1 MSVLC
6 VLCTPSYIPDSVK
19 NEFDVFRTFERNP
32 QALRLL
38 SYVFA
43 VFGLRRFEV
52 NKTTRPNRAL
62 LHAIRQSIIACQLIN
77 DSRLFSLYPVHP
89 LFRHLNSPLDS
100 DPNTNSDTS
109 MTYVFSYVSPH
120 SKAQTILQSKQ
131 EPHNIR
137 SSVLY
142 FVYTMGLI
150 QHSNVETCDKGD
162 ISGDNTF
169 ILLINFRYI

>member
-1 MSVLC
+1 VFVFVCGRERQHDRNYKSVRSVKGHANMSVLC

-62 LHAIRQSIIACQLIN
+62 LHAIRQSIIAC
-77 DSRLFSLYPVHP
+77 
-89 LFRHLNSPLDS
+89 
-100 DPNTNSDTS
+100 
-109 MTYVFSYVSPH
+109 
-120 SKAQTILQSKQ
+120 
-131 EPHNIR
+131 
-137 SSVLY
+137 
-142 FVYTMGLI
+142 
-150 QHSNVETCDKGD
+150 
-162 ISGDNTF
+162 
-169 ILLINFRYI
+169 